1 MQTYKVVTNLHPR
14 FISETKKKLSRSIV
28 HVNKKNYP
36 KGLFFKNKFLEK
48 VIDIKKCSCYIKITD
63 EMNSK

>member
-28 HVNKKNYP
+28 HVNKKKLP
-36 KGLFFKNKFLEK
+36 ER
-48 VIDIKKCSCYIKITD
+48 VIF
-63 EMNSK
+63 